1 VDRKRIKALV
11 MRIKRLFVAGCKHVL
26 CVVKKAQAVFAK
38 LFQQLLAKSKVVL
51 GTTVTS
57 LPVQAKKIKTFIK
70 HGKKYA
76 LNMTERVI
84 LTIKEKYNGLSEEK
98 KQLFSSV
105 SISACVVSVV
115 CVILLSTCSV
125 GYTVTLNGQTL
136 GTIQSK
142 KEYDAALSAI
152 RAELS
157 YINDGEFE
165 TEGEPSFSCKLI
177 AKGAYTPKEKLAE
190 YIKATSKDMLPAYG
204 VYSDGEI
211 LFSLPNEASA
221 FAVLDAYKQSFAEG
235 KENVWATF
243 CTDVEVLYRFVPRA
257 SLKTPEGAQEALE
270 NGRVRMHTLQE
281 GETLLD
287 VATRYEVSLEELMA
301 SNGIADAQ
309 SFSKEKLYVKTGEPI
324 LSVKTVSIS
333 SSSES
338 IPFETV
344 EQTDDSQYVGKSYVT
359 QKGVDGEREIKAC
372 VTEINGVETKRD
384 VLSENIICAAVSE
397 IVVKGTKALPKPYGT
412 GDFGAPAGGGTLS
425 SRFGSRWGRNHE
437 GIDIAAPVGTD
448 IYAADNGKVIYAD
461 YHNGGYGYMLQIDHG
476 NGFKTYY
483 AHCSELLVEAG
494 STVAKGDLIAR
505 VGNTGRSTGAHLHFE
520 VLKDEVPVD
529 PLLYI
534 DSIN

>member
-1 VDRKRIKALV
+1 MDRNRIQALV
-11 MRIKRLFVAGCKHVL
+11 MHIKRLLAVGYKHAFRVLKVA
-26 CVVKKAQAVFAK
+26 KAAFGKLMQTIFAK
-38 LFQQLLAKSKVVL
+38 TKAVL
-51 GTTVTS
+51 GTTVS
-57 LPVQAKKIKTFIK
+57 SWPVRAKNIKTFIK
-70 HGKKYA
+70 NGKNRA
-76 LNMTERVI
+76 LNVTEKVI

-152 RAELS
+152 RAELT
-157 YINDGEFE
+157 YINGGEFE
-165 TEGEPSFSCKLI
+165 TDGEPSFSCKLI
-177 AKGAYTPKEKLAE
+177 AKDAYTPQDKLVE
-190 YIKATSKDMLPAYG
+190 YIKATSNEMLPAYG

-221 FAVLDAYKQSFAEG
+221 VALLDAYKNSFTVG
-235 KENVWATF
+235 KENAWATF
-243 CTDVEVLYRFVPRA
+243 CTDVVVAYRFVPRA
-257 SLKTPEGAQEALE
+257 SLKTSEGAQEALE
-270 NGRVRMHTLQE
+270 NGRVRTHILKE

-287 VATRYEVSLEELMA
+287 VATRYDVSLEKLMA

-309 SFSKEKLYVKTGEPI
+309 NVYKEKLYVKTGEPI

-333 SSSES
+333 TGSEP

-344 EQTDDSQYVGKSYVT
+344 EQTDDSQYVGKSYVA

-384 VLSENIICAAVSE
+384 VLSENIMSAAVNE

-412 GDFGAPAGGGTLS
+412 GDFGVPAGDGTLS
-425 SRFGSRWGRNHE
+425 SRFGARWGRNHN
-437 GIDIAAPVGTD
+437 GIDIAAPTGTD
-448 IYAADNGKVIYAD
+448 IYAADNGKVIYAE
-461 YHNGGYGYMLQIDHG
+461 YHNGGYGYMVQIDHG

-494 STVAKGDLIAR
+494 SVVAKGDLIAR

-520 VLKDEVPVD
+520 VLKDGAPVD

-534 DSIN
+534 DTIK